1 MGVSYQVNY
10 NNIGW
15 RYYTYC
21 MILALTHRQ
30 KTSKLKG
37 ILLEK
42 NVLRNPLPGRFRKNR
57 FSDITKCVENN
68 YVINKSEYLRTVIEV
83 QRLILYYQPNYNFIG
98 KY

>member
-42 NVLRNPLPGRFRKNR
+42 NVLRNPLP
-57 FSDITKCVENN
+57 
-68 YVINKSEYLRTVIEV
+68 
-83 QRLILYYQPNYNFIG
+83 
-98 KY
+98 